1 MQCNFFTKTFLLFDW
16 FWLANGTLYQ
26 VVLVFFKFPT
36 HEQTEKVKSFL
47 LFVSFSKDNIFGAL
61 GGWIFSS
68 LMLLS
73 LRRLSSHQSQVK
85 TRFK

>member
-1 MQCNFFTKTFLLFDW
+1 MQCNFFTKLFLFLIDFDW
-16 FWLANGTLYQ
+16 QMELFIKSYW
-26 VVLVFFKFPT
+26 FSFKFPT

-73 LRRLSSHQSQVK
+73 LRRLSSHQSQDK